1 MSPCKFEKVCVDQVP
16 MPFGP
21 GTCSMRTSECENPD
35 ATEENMD
42 NCGPEC
48 SLFEEASDMP
58 DFAEDVNEDN
68 L

>member
-1 MSPCKFEKVCVDQVP
+1 MSCKFEKVCVDQVP

-35 ATEENMD
+35 ATDEDMD

-48 SLFEEASDMP
+48 RLYEESPDEP
-58 DFAEDVNEDN
+58 DFEINPEEEP
-68 L
+68 